1 MPIFRVATALCRLEP
16 CPRRGRGR
24 GCAHPGERP
33 AAAGREHPAGGA
45 GRARVRRERPTRAR
59 AASREPDRRAHDSR
73 RIRLV
78 RRRAYGGG
86 PVAAVHH
93 RLRRRSPDRRILRAP
108 RPRLPIGKARDQD
121 RAPRGGGHV
130 RLRVRASAR
139 VAALRRPA
147 RPEMRRVPRERVPRV
162 PKRHARRGPR
172 APDARLRPRD
182 PGCRRCHP
190 RPALA
195 GRDRAATPRARARVP
210 VRWNNGRD
218 PRGPDRGGAVLQLRR
233 RRLGVAVGPRPLDR
247 SAVLSR
253 GPPAKPAGALGGRG
267 ARRGA
272 RRRAGSGKAP
282 RRARAR
288 PRRPLAR
295 ARLLAAR

>member
-1 MPIFRVATALCRLEP
+1 MRLPDVRSSKEQRRWARCPPAAPLLHIRSIGRRGRGTMSTELAHERPCGPCRLEP
-16 CPRRGRGR
+16 CPRRRRGR

-45 GRARVRRERPTRAR
+45 GRARVRGERPARAG
-59 AASREPDRRAHDSR
+59 AASREPDRRADDAR

-108 RPRLPIGKARDQD
+108 RPRLPIGTARDQD

-139 VAALRRPA
+139 VAALRRPP
-147 RPEMRRVPRERVPRV
+147 RPEMRRVPRERVPGV
-162 PKRHARRGPR
+162 PRRHARRGPR

-195 GRDRAATPRARARVP
+195 GRDRAAAARARARVP
-210 VRWNNGRD
+210 VRWDHGR
-218 PRGPDRGGAVLQLRR
+218 RSSWS
-233 RRLGVAVGPRPLDR
+233 GPRWSR
-247 SAVLSR
+247 S
-253 GPPAKPAGALGGRG
+253 PASEATPWSCCR
-267 ARRGA
+267 
-272 RRRAGSGKAP
+272 SSP
-282 RRARAR
+282 S
-288 PRRPLAR
+288 
-295 ARLLAAR
+295 